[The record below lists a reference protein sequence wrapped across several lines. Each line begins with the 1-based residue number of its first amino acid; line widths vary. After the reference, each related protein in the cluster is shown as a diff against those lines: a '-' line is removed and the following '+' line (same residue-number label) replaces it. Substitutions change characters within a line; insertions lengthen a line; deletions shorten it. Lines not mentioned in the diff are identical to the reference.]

1 MAVSSLRL
9 LSGFFPLKTDLSLS
23 KDVHQDPPSTLSS
36 PQSPATISC
45 SHSISG
51 YYVILWYQKPIGGS
65 ALKLIGYIANTSPT
79 LEKEFEDRFT
89 ISGDGSKE
97 SELEV
102 QELQPEDSSMYY
114 CAASKHSDSVCVSLL
129 QKPSKNVEP
138 LTESCSG
145 HRKAYLDIFLNQDV
159 NVKPQRK
166 IQAFKILKLNLK
178 CIKVHSKISYINLFY
193 FFFF

>member
-1 MAVSSLRL
+1 HSC
-9 LSGFFPLKTDLSLS
+9 PLPVLTSCRKSI
-23 KDVHQDPPSTLSS
+23 

-114 CAASKHSDSVCVSLL
+114 CAAISQHKEH
-129 QKPSKNVEP
+129 
-138 LTESCSG
+138 SCSREQQTTAG
-145 HRKAYLDIFLNQDV
+145 NHQ
-159 NVKPQRK
+159 
-166 IQAFKILKLNLK
+166 
-178 CIKVHSKISYINLFY
+178 ISSFNCLYQ
-193 FFFF
+193 

>member
-1 MAVSSLRL
+1 VNAPCAPSAGITTSTALR
-9 LSGFFPLKTDLSLS
+9 
-23 KDVHQDPPSTLSS
+23 SS
-36 PQSPATISC
+36 PTTSPATISC

-114 CAASKHSDSVCVSLL
+114 CAAISQHSDENKRCEL
-129 QKPSKNVEP
+129 KPTGCRLTSPTEP
-138 LTESCSG
+138 VKES
-145 HRKAYLDIFLNQDV
+145 HEY
-159 NVKPQRK
+159 
-166 IQAFKILKLNLK
+166 
-178 CIKVHSKISYINLFY
+178 
-193 FFFF
+193 